1 MTNDE
6 LLDKAIT
13 TLICA
18 LAFDEALQA
27 GANETEL
34 AELRSHWIPDAEAI
48 VEEAE
53 RLGFMGGDEDD
64 E

>member
-18 LAFDEALQA
+18 LAFDEALQS
-27 GANETEL
+27 GADDEEL
-34 AELRSHWIPDAEAI
+34 AGLREHWVEDAEEI

-53 RLGFMGGDEDD
+53 RLGLMGDD
-64 E
+64 